1 MAESECSSALA
12 EAIHCNAL
20 LTVGGT
26 LVPVWYISG
35 ANVAVEA
42 NYWHC
47 KMCCVVLQ
55 LDDSHHFT
63 VDIMQP
69 GSKRKC
75 LESIKFKVIFV
86 TIF

>member
-1 MAESECSSALA
+1 MSECSSALP
-12 EAIHCNAL
+12 EAIHCQLCEA
-20 LTVGGT
+20 VCS
-26 LVPVWYISG
+26 VPVWYIAG
-35 ANVAVEA
+35 ADVAVEA

-55 LDDSHHFT
+55 FDDSHHFT

-69 GSKRKC
+69 GGKQKC